1 MEPRRKSL
9 ALALAALIVC
19 AAPAAARAPL
29 HELAGIRPGMSEHD
43 ARERLDRSG
52 VVARAAHE
60 RQDRDEDEAT
70 FWQMKSGPWGYV
82 ALGFVD
88 DRVDWITA
96 FARPDGAPLRFGSV
110 GPLAAA
116 RRPGNFLC
124 VWDVAARGG
133 TPAYSVIARGRD
145 SLTVTSISL
154 KRTDSPPVGDPD
166 RH

>member
-1 MEPRRKSL
+1 MEPRRNSL

-29 HELAGIRPGMSEHD
+29 HELAGIRVGMSEPE
-43 ARERLDRSG
+43 ARERLEHAGAAVHD
-52 VVARAAHE
+52 AHE
-60 RQDRDEDEAT
+60 KRDRDEDEAT
-70 FWQMKSGPWGYV
+70 YWKLDSGPWAYV

-88 DRVDWITA
+88 DRVDWVTA

-116 RRPGNFLC
+116 RRPGNFFYL
-124 VWDVAARGG
+124 WEVAAHGSH
-133 TPAYSVIARGRD
+133 PAYSVIARGRD

-154 KRTDSPPVGDPD
+154 KRASSSLVGDAG